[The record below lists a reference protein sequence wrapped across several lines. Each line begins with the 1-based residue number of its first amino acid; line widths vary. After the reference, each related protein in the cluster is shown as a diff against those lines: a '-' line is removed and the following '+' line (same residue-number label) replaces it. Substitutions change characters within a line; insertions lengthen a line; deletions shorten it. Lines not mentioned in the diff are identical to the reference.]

1 MIETVFATERQRNDG
16 TTKLHK
22 LPFDY
27 ESRCLLMWEEHC
39 VECSPP
45 YCYHHCVNY
54 QRRKDGRCVR
64 MQGGIRKSFETA
76 GSLPYAAVCTFRKWA
91 KLEALYASH
100 PVGDAA
106 YRRADKLNEWLSKM
120 ALGVAHALRGLLP
133 SYAPYSRLNR
143 YKNHWLNTCCV
154 KDERFDLL
162 YIDCELKDKE
172 QVQLL
177 VQIDQPEKV
186 LFSQMFTLKKGSNQL
201 SVDIS
206 TVEPNV
212 PDTRIFITPMNE
224 ETDTTIV
231 FTWLDLFKL
240 KKRQNADD
248 EQPAEKVKVV
258 VWDLDNT
265 LWKGTLVNDSRV
277 VLNDEA
283 MSVVRQLDERGIL
296 NSIASKND
304 YQPAFDKLKELG
316 VEEYFLCPAINW
328 GQKSLNIK
336 EIAKRLNLGINSFA
350 FVDDNIREREEVKTA
365 LPMVRVYDEKNLLR
379 LLECDE
385 FNVPVSESSRKRR
398 LSYMQE
404 VSRKQFAEN
413 FSDDYDAYLRN
424 LGMTLEVFA
433 VGPQNQ
439 QRCFELVSRSN
450 QLNLT
455 TNRYTEEEFQQ
466 LLKRDDVAAFAFG
479 CKDKFGDYGI
489 ISFLSLQIDGS
500 EGRITDFVVSC
511 RVAKKKVENAIITSL
526 KEPLAARGIQRLKA
540 MLIRTKKNGPLSE
553 VFRDLPFNVVS
564 DDERQTVYEL
574 PDLQKITDS
583 GIIKIVYA

>member
-1 MIETVFATERQRNDG
+1 MFETIFSTENPHKG
-16 TTKLHK
+16 NSPKPHK

-54 QRRKDGRCVR
+54 QRRKDNRCVR
-64 MQGGIRKSFETA
+64 MNGGIRKSYQST

-100 PVGDAA
+100 PVSDKV
-106 YRRADKLNEWLSKM
+106 YRWSDKLNECLSNVVFTM
-120 ALGVAHALRGLLP
+120 AHAMRRLLP
-133 SYAPYSRLNR
+133 SYAPYSRFNR
-143 YKNHWLNTCCV
+143 YKNHWLNTCCTQ
-154 KDERFDLL
+154 DERFDLF

-186 LFSQMFTLKKGSNQL
+186 LFSQMFSLQKGDNQL
-201 SVDIS
+201 SIDIS
-206 TVEPNV
+206 SIEPNV
-212 PDTRIFITPMNE
+212 PYTRIFITPMNE
-224 ETDTTIV
+224 DTDTTIV

-240 KKRQNADD
+240 RKLQSKEN
-248 EQPAEKVKVV
+248 EEPAEKVKVV

-265 LWKGTLVNDSRV
+265 LWKGTLVNDSNV

-283 MSVVRQLDERGIL
+283 FSVVRQLDQRGIL
-296 NSIASKND
+296 NTIASKND
-304 YQPAFDKLKELG
+304 YQPAIDKLKELG
-316 VEEYFLCPAINW
+316 IDEYFLCPAINW

-350 FVDDNIREREEVKTA
+350 FIDDNIREREEVKTA
-365 LPMVRVYDEKNLLR
+365 LPMVRVYDEKNLQQ
-379 LLECDE
+379 LLKRDE
-385 FNVPVSESSRKRR
+385 FNVPVSELSKKRR

-404 VSRKQFAEN
+404 VSRRQFAEN

-424 LGMTLEVFA
+424 LGMTLEVYA

-466 LLKRDDVAAFAFG
+466 LLRRSDIVAFAFG

-489 ISFLSLQIDGS
+489 ISFLSLQIDGN

-526 KEPLAARGIQRLKA
+526 KGPLAARGIKRLRA

-553 VFRDLPFNVVS
+553 VFRDLPFNIVG

-574 PDLQKITDS
+574 PDLQKISDS
-583 GIIKIVYA
+583 GIIRIDYL

>member
-1 MIETVFATERQRNDG
+1 
-16 TTKLHK
+16 
-22 LPFDY
+22 
-27 ESRCLLMWEEHC
+27 
-39 VECSPP
+39 
-45 YCYHHCVNY
+45 
-54 QRRKDGRCVR
+54 
-64 MQGGIRKSFETA
+64 
-76 GSLPYAAVCTFRKWA
+76 
-91 KLEALYASH
+91 
-100 PVGDAA
+100 
-106 YRRADKLNEWLSKM
+106 
-120 ALGVAHALRGLLP
+120 
-133 SYAPYSRLNR
+133 
-143 YKNHWLNTCCV
+143 
-154 KDERFDLL
+154 
-162 YIDCELKDKE
+162 
-172 QVQLL
+172 
-177 VQIDQPEKV
+177 
-186 LFSQMFTLKKGSNQL
+186 
-201 SVDIS
+201 
-206 TVEPNV
+206 
-212 PDTRIFITPMNE
+212 
-224 ETDTTIV
+224 
-231 FTWLDLFKL
+231 
-240 KKRQNADD
+240 
-248 EQPAEKVKVV
+248 
-258 VWDLDNT
+258 
-265 LWKGTLVNDSRV
+265 
-277 VLNDEA
+277 
-283 MSVVRQLDERGIL
+283 MSVVRQLDQRGIL

-316 VEEYFLCPAINW
+316 VDEYFLCPAINW

-404 VSRKQFAEN
+404 VSRMQFAEN

>member
-1 MIETVFATERQRNDG
+1 MFETVFATDKPKKG
-16 TTKLHK
+16 ITPKPHK

-54 QRRKDGRCVR
+54 QRRKDNRCVR
-64 MQGGIRKSFETA
+64 MQGGIRKSYEST

-91 KLEALYASH
+91 KLEAMYASH
-100 PVGDAA
+100 PVRDIV
-106 YRRADKLNEWLSKM
+106 YRRADKLNECLSKM
-120 ALGVAHALRGLLP
+120 VFTVAHAMRGLLP
-133 SYAPYSRLNR
+133 SYAPYSRFNR
-143 YKNHWLNTCCV
+143 YKNHWLTTCCV
-154 KDERFDLL
+154 KNEKFDLL
-162 YIDCELKDKE
+162 YMDCELRDKE
-172 QVQLL
+172 QVQLM

-186 LFSQMFTLKKGSNQL
+186 LFSQMFTLKKGDNQL
-201 SVDIS
+201 SVDTSSI
-206 TVEPNV
+206 EFNV
-212 PDTRIFITPMNE
+212 PETRIFITPMNE

-231 FTWLDLFKL
+231 FTWLDLFRL
-240 KKRQNADD
+240 KTQKSA
-248 EQPAEKVKVV
+248 EEEKPAEKIKVV

-265 LWKGTLVNDSRV
+265 LWKGTLVNDSNV

-283 MSVVRQLDERGIL
+283 LSVVRQLDQRGIL

-316 VEEYFLCPAINW
+316 IDEYFLCPAINW

-336 EIAKRLNLGINSFA
+336 EIAKRLNLGISSFA
-350 FVDDNIREREEVKTA
+350 FIDDNVREREEVKTA
-365 LPMVRVYDEKNLLR
+365 LPMVRVFDEKNLQQ
-379 LLECDE
+379 LLKRDE
-385 FNVPVSESSRKRR
+385 FNVPVSELSKKRR

-404 VSRKQFAEN
+404 VSRKQFAES
-413 FSDDYDAYLRN
+413 FSDNYEAYLRN
-424 LGMTLEVFA
+424 LGMTLEVYA

-455 TNRYTEEEFQQ
+455 TNRYTEDEFQQ
-466 LLKRDDVAAFAFG
+466 LLKRNDVVAFAFG

-489 ISFLSLQIDGS
+489 ISFLSLQIEGS
-500 EGRITDFVVSC
+500 EGSITDFVVSC

-526 KEPLAARGIQRLKA
+526 KEPLAIRGVERLKA
-540 MLIRTKKNGPLSE
+540 TLIRTKKNGPLSE
-553 VFRDLPFNVVS
+553 VFRDLPFNIVS
-564 DDERQTVYEL
+564 DDERQTVYLL
-574 PDLQKITDS
+574 PDLQKIADS
-583 GIIKIVYA
+583 GIIKIDYL